1 MKEEEKRTVISRKAL
16 ITLTLSFFLVW
27 IPLMGRIDLVISVL
41 APFPCLWRFLRSF
54 RIVPRRHRY
63 ARLSITLPVLAV
75 IGGYFAATR
84 SALSLFI
91 YLLAGGT
98 SLKFLEYSSQ
108 RDVFYHQLGIFF
120 LAGLVLVFNTGVVMI
135 FFLPAVVFLYLL
147 TAVFL
152 ESCLDFRGAAKVSAV
167 IALEALPLA
176 IAIFIFMPRI
186 QPFWNSQIGDT
197 SRSGFTDEVS
207 TDDLGKIIQ
216 SDRMVMRVS
225 FDPGTEI
232 PQSLYF
238 RTAVYPLFDGRTWKM
253 SGRSSD
259 LVKSLDVRI
268 PYFVDAPGPRLTG
281 GKRGGY
287 TVFMEPGMD
296 HFLPTLLGSS
306 ECDTCIYLRQDDVWL
321 SKRKV
326 MQRESYRFSIFSGID
341 RSEERPG
348 YFDARLRRS
357 GSNPR
362 TRQLAIKIRNES
374 SSPEDAVA
382 RFLGYLKA
390 GGFAYSLDVEPDRSD
405 SAIDHFL
412 FRTKTGYCSHYASA
426 TAYVLRSMGIPA
438 RLVGGFVGGTRSQ
451 DGDYLTIRE
460 NNAHVWVEAWYAG
473 TWQEIEPTALIS
485 RYVVLHGADDGVSD
499 AAAMGLAGRAY
510 TWMKNMMDDISF
522 SWARLVVNYG
532 LDEPSSGGVR
542 SRYAGYF
549 EKLVKAGIIIIG
561 FILLTMLAVLLISSR
576 KKGDPVAAEISRF
589 EQRIASAL
597 PGMGRETGET
607 VRDFAERAAEKSTDE
622 NASVIRKYWN
632 VLYDFL
638 YRGTLAKDEALR
650 TLKGLRMSIRRGAPK
665 TRS

>member
-54 RIVPRRHRY
+54 RIVPPMHRY
-63 ARLSITLPVLAV
+63 ARLAITLTVIAV

-91 YLLAGGT
+91 DLLAGGT

-341 RSEERPG
+341 RSEETPG

-362 TRQLAIKIRNES
+362 KRQLAIKIRNES
-374 SSPEDAVA
+374 S
-382 RFLGYLKA
+382 
-390 GGFAYSLDVEPDRSD
+390 
-405 SAIDHFL
+405 
-412 FRTKTGYCSHYASA
+412 
-426 TAYVLRSMGIPA
+426 
-438 RLVGGFVGGTRSQ
+438 
-451 DGDYLTIRE
+451 
-460 NNAHVWVEAWYAG
+460 
-473 TWQEIEPTALIS
+473 
-485 RYVVLHGADDGVSD
+485 
-499 AAAMGLAGRAY
+499 
-510 TWMKNMMDDISF
+510 
-522 SWARLVVNYG
+522 
-532 LDEPSSGGVR
+532 
-542 SRYAGYF
+542 
-549 EKLVKAGIIIIG
+549 
-561 FILLTMLAVLLISSR
+561 
-576 KKGDPVAAEISRF
+576 
-589 EQRIASAL
+589 
-597 PGMGRETGET
+597 
-607 VRDFAERAAEKSTDE
+607 
-622 NASVIRKYWN
+622 
-632 VLYDFL
+632 
-638 YRGTLAKDEALR
+638 
-650 TLKGLRMSIRRGAPK
+650 
-665 TRS
+665 